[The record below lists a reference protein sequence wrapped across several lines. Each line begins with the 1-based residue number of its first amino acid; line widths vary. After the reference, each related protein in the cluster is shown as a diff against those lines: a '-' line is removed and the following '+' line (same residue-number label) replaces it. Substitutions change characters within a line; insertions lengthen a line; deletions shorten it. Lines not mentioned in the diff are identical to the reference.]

1 MKYIEETN
9 EIINELME
17 HQKAQVLNT
26 IGVIHNDQTFAMR
39 LKAMEIAPK
48 IQLNMILSNL
58 VSKIEEPL
66 ELDQFKM
73 MLKSLIKIHE
83 TSKDIDDMID
93 DDTSDMTMVDLKDEL
108 EDKAI
113 EEMLSDIEN
122 DIPVDDETGNAK
134 PNFPTGGGLSD

>member
-1 MKYIEETN
+1 MKYVEETN
-9 EIINELME
+9 EIIDELME
-17 HQKAQVLNT
+17 HQRQRSLTVPEAQEL
-26 IGVIHNDQTFAMR
+26 R
-39 LKAMEIAPK
+39 LKAMEVAPK

-58 VSKIEEPL
+58 VSKIEEPI

-122 DIPVDDETGNAK
+122 DMPVDDETGNAK